1 MVSFGL
7 VIEHDKLEIF
17 HFLGTYNN
25 SNSELDLLAIGIPTL
40 KSKTYWRYLSL
51 YLFFKKYV
59 HYYSTKVLSIV
70 KVIGMFGNLTRGL
83 LLLWKQHLYCSC
95 IVPITT
101 YYF

>member
-17 HFLGTYNN
+17 HFLGAYNN
-25 SNSELDLLAIGIPTL
+25 SNSELDLLAIGILTL

-59 HYYSTKVLSIV
+59 CYYSTKVLSTV
-70 KVIGMFGNLTRGL
+70 KVIGMFGNLTGGL
-83 LLLWKQHLYCSC
+83 LLL
-95 IVPITT
+95 
-101 YYF
+101 